1 MNATGDT
8 AAGDDAAMGYTAAE
22 GLILTGQGSTS
33 DITVKNDADAT
44 VFTVPT
50 GTDDILFPDNAKAIW
65 GAGSDLQVYHD
76 ASHSYIVDN
85 GTGNLKI
92 QGTQIDLLGSGETM
106 ATFVDDG
113 AATLYYDDSAKIA
126 TASGGVA
133 VTGDLTTTGTV
144 EPAGDTASGDNAAI
158 GYTSAEGLILTGQGS
173 TSDVTIKNDADGDV
187 IKIATGT
194 TTVTMTADATV
205 GDDLTLLSDSAVLGF
220 GADTDTTLTH
230 TDGSG
235 LTLNSTNKLMFND
248 ASQFIQGS
256 SGTVLSLGATDEI
269 DLTATAI
276 DINGTTDLSGKVV
289 HSYTSSVRM
298 PSGTTG
304 QRDGSPAV
312 GDFRYNSTT
321 NAFEGYAGSSPSWGS
336 IGGGAGYFLGSGA
349 ATGDTT
355 SGLTDIFR
363 VNNAALASNTTIAA
377 STNASATGPLTVN
390 SSVTLTVTGTLVII

>member
-1 MNATGDT
+1 
-8 AAGDDAAMGYTAAE
+8 
-22 GLILTGQGSTS
+22 
-33 DITVKNDADAT
+33 
-44 VFTVPT
+44 
-50 GTDDILFPDNAKAIW
+50 
-65 GAGSDLQVYHD
+65 
-76 ASHSYIVDN
+76 
-85 GTGNLKI
+85 
-92 QGTQIDLLGSGETM
+92 
-106 ATFVDDG
+106 
-113 AATLYYDDSAKIA
+113 
-126 TASGGVA
+126 
-133 VTGDLTTTGTV
+133 
-144 EPAGDTASGDNAAI
+144 
-158 GYTSAEGLILTGQGS
+158 
-173 TSDVTIKNDADGDV
+173 
-187 IKIATGT
+187 
-194 TTVTMTADATV
+194 
-205 GDDLTLLSDSAVLGF
+205 
-220 GADTDTTLTH
+220 
-230 TDGSG
+230 
-235 LTLNSTNKLMFND
+235 MFND
-248 ASQFIQGS
+248 ASQFIQVS